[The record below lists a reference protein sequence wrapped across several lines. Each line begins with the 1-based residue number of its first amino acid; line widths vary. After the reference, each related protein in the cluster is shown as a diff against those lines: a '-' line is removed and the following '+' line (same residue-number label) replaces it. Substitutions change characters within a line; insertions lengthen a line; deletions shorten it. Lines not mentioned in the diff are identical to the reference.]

1 MPRDDDRSARQIAR
15 GKQRRAGDKSARLA
29 AELMKLPDATVAKL
43 ELEEDL
49 RDAVD
54 RARAI
59 GSHIA
64 RRRAERT
71 LAGDLRR
78 HDLDELADKLAAATS
93 PTVDVQ
99 QFHLAEQWRTRM
111 LDEGVAAVAEFPGGG
126 DDELPRLIHA
136 AQRERETKKPPGAGR
151 ALFRHIVELMKAQR
165 EPEA

>member
-1 MPRDDDRSARQIAR
+1 MPTDDRSARQIA
-15 GKQRRAGDKSARLA
+15 KSKRRKAGDRAARLA
-29 AELMKLPDATVAKL
+29 LELMKLSPTVVKKL
-43 ELEEDL
+43 DLEEGL
-49 RDAVD
+49 RDAID
-54 RARAI
+54 RARAVV
-59 GSHIA
+59 SLVA

-78 HDLDELADKLAAATS
+78 YELADVEEQLEKVQGSGNAEA
-93 PTVDVQ
+93 Q